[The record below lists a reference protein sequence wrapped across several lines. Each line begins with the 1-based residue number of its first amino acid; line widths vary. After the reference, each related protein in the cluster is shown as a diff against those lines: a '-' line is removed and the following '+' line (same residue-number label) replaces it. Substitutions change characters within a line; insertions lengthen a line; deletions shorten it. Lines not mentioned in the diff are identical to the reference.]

1 MNKCYIYITEC
12 IMCVQGHD
20 SITFSFLSSFLI
32 FDWVGILW
40 PQLSKV
46 LKPVRWAG
54 SVTITTRH
62 SHLAQIIAHS
72 YTEHSASST
81 APWSARGSSVTSHI
95 LSQSCT
101 TSTQRQRHL
110 AATNS
115 KEQSKRHTDNSKE
128 QKSGRQHERLR
139 ELPESHCN
147 RSKRAATV

>member
-81 APWSARGSSVTSHI
+81 APWSARGSVTSLI